1 MGGHPVS
8 VVDVCNDIWTLLTS
22 KVCYFFFSF
31 RKYGFFL
38 KYHCI
43 IIDVID
49 NGLLLV
55 SYVIMVYS
63 KICRVIFFFAL
74 I

>member
-1 MGGHPVS
+1 MCAMTSGPYSLLKS
-8 VVDVCNDIWTLLTS
+8 VI
-22 KVCYFFFSF
+22 FFSLLESMA
-31 RKYGFFL
+31 FFL

-63 KICRVIFFFAL
+63 KICRVIFFL
-74 I
+74 L